1 LIDVHVRL
9 REAGATHKE
18 DFASGTA
25 EALYGGVTM
34 VCAMPNTNPPI
45 VDKAALSLVKD
56 VSALNF
62 FLIVLR
68 LNNETNEYFQLARKG
83 ARCDY
88 GFYMGASSSNHEEI
102 VELAPQVVGLKM
114 YLNETFT
121 NLTLDGIQQWLKHFE
136 SRPKEVPICVHA
148 EGRTTAAVIL
158 LASLNN
164 RSVHVCHVATKD
176 EIDIIKAA
184 KQKVRDQS

>member
-1 LIDVHVRL
+1 
-9 REAGATHKE
+9 
-18 DFASGTA
+18 
-25 EALYGGVTM
+25 
-34 VCAMPNTNPPI
+34 
-45 VDKAALSLVKD
+45 
-56 VSALNF
+56 
-62 FLIVLR
+62 
-68 LNNETNEYFQLARKG
+68 
-83 ARCDY
+83 
-88 GFYMGASSSNHEEI
+88 
-102 VELAPQVVGLKM
+102 M

-136 SRPKEVPICVHA
+136 SWPKEVPICVHA

-184 KQKVRDQS
+184 KQKVRDRSWMQLSPFMLTLESLGSKSDVRGLPSSFIPKHQRFGLLKEQRRGQAAPGHCRRSASLVGEP

>member
-1 LIDVHVRL
+1 
-9 REAGATHKE
+9 
-18 DFASGTA
+18 
-25 EALYGGVTM
+25 M
-34 VCAMPNTNPPI
+34 
-45 VDKAALSLVKD
+45 
-56 VSALNF
+56 
-62 FLIVLR
+62 R
-68 LNNETNEYFQLARKG
+68 LNYETNEYFQLARKG

-88 GFYMGASSSNHEEI
+88 GIYMGASSSNHEEI

-136 SRPKEVPICVHA
+136 SWPKEVPICVHA

-184 KQKVRDQS
+184 KQKVRDRSWMQLSPFMLTLESLGSKSDVRGLPSSFIP